1 MSHWA
6 DTAHMTIKVQEVS
19 VPHMSPKKKPHMLC
33 EVPPQQIKMHNHNVV
48 KDEIKS

>member
-1 MSHWA
+1 MSHWV
-6 DTAHMTIKVQEVS
+6 DIVHMTIKAQEAS
-19 VPHMSPKKKPHMLC
+19 VPHMSPKYPHMQC